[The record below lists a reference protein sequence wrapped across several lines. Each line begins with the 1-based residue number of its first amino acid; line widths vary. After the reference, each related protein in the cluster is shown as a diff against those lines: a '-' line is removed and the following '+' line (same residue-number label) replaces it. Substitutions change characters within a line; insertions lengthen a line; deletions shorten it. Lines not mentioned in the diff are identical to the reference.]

1 MLSKIHKPAAAIGFL
16 CIATFFSATVLSELF
31 GSHETVAA
39 IKKLILFPGLLILIP
54 ALAATGASGFKLAK
68 NRKGRL
74 LEQKKKRMPFIAA
87 NGLLILVPCAF
98 ILSSWASQGKFDT
111 SFYAV
116 QALELMAGALNLSL
130 MYRNM
135 KDGLKLAGAE
145 KVRSKHRHD

>member
-87 NGLLILVPCAF
+87 NGLLILVPWP
-98 ILSSWASQGKFDT
+98 LSSAHGHLKENSTPLFTPCKR
-111 SFYAV
+111 
-116 QALELMAGALNLSL
+116 LS
-130 MYRNM
+130 
-135 KDGLKLAGAE
+135 
-145 KVRSKHRHD
+145 